1 MKSRQHGFSLIELMI
16 TVVILGILGSF
27 AFSGYQNQV
36 QRTKRADCG
45 GALVSMSQAMERF
58 YSVNNTYEGAAA
70 GGNDTG
76 APAIFPTSCPL
87 DSGTPSYNLTIA
99 DATPST
105 YLLQATP
112 TGGQTDDKC
121 GNLTLTHTGVK
132 NVTSADSGI
141 TRDDC
146 W

>member
-1 MKSRQHGFSLIELMI
+1 MQSRQHGFSLIELMI
-16 TVVILGILGSF
+16 TIVILGILASF
-27 AFSGYQNQV
+27 AFSGYQEQV
-36 QRTKRADCG
+36 AQTKRADCG

-76 APAIFPTSCPL
+76 APAIFPTACPV
-87 DSGTPSYNLTIA
+87 DGNNPSYNLTIA

-112 TGGQTDDKC
+112 TGGQTGDEC
-121 GNLTLTHTGVK
+121 GNLTLTNTGVK
-132 NVTSADSGI
+132 NVTSADAGV
-141 TRDDC
+141 TWDEC

>member
-1 MKSRQHGFSLIELMI
+1 MTTRQHGFSLIELMI
-16 TVVILGILGSF
+16 TVVILGILGTF

-36 QRTKRADCG
+36 RQTKRADCG

-87 DSGTPSYNLTIA
+87 DSGNPSYNLTIA
-99 DATPST
+99 NANPST
-105 YLLQATP
+105 FLLQATP
-112 TGGQTDDKC
+112 TGGQVDDEC
-121 GNLTLTHTGVK
+121 GSLTLSNTGAK
-132 NVTSADSGI
+132 NVTNAAAGVTWDE
-141 TRDDC
+141 C